1 MCFTM
6 EDAKHVV
13 EIIDA
18 LLTGMYAL
26 VLQGIF
32 FFPGDLL
39 ETPATII

>member
-13 EIIDA
+13 ETIDA

-26 VLQGIF
+26 VLKGILF
-32 FFPGDLL
+32 VHFQMTHWKHQP
-39 ETPATII
+39 P